1 MASQMPSSEPSLEL
15 LGRHLAH
22 QPQRS
27 RRRKWLA
34 LSRVALMLFVLG
46 LGGFALWRL
55 RSNVQTAEINIG
67 DLRSDLASGPLDILV
82 IGSDT
87 RAGANSA
94 YGSEEDA
101 AAGARSD
108 VMMLVQVSQD
118 RKTVNVV
125 SFPRDLMVDIPR
137 CTDPET
143 GTVYPASEDTQ
154 INESLG
160 RGGPG
165 CTVATVSNLTG
176 IAIDHF
182 MLVDFNAVKALS
194 TVVGGVQVCVTQ
206 EIDDAYSGLKLPAGN
221 SSVEGEQA
229 LAFLR
234 SRHGFGDGSDTARIQ
249 AQQSFLASLLRKVQS
264 EGTLANPAQLL
275 KIAEAVTQN
284 VTVDKGLT
292 NLGNLVT
299 LGSIFASVDLSQVVF
314 ATVPNEPYTYD
325 PNKLQVSA
333 EAETFFERLRQDQ
346 SLTEP
351 AAPASDQASQEA
363 PAPETTQALNL
374 SVGVLVT
381 DASGLSNRAA
391 SFQQKIEEAGFS
403 QVRSESSAQVQA
415 VSSIVY
421 PYGMEVEAQKIA
433 DLFGISNLTP
443 SELYLGIN
451 LVLGQDLAET
461 DSLQSAPAAEI
472 AGGASGQTAD
482 QVTCQQAFSY

>member
-1 MASQMPSSEPSLEL
+1 M
-15 LGRHLAH
+15 
-22 QPQRS
+22 
-27 RRRKWLA
+27 
-34 LSRVALMLFVLG
+34 
-46 LGGFALWRL
+46 
-55 RSNVQTAEINIG
+55 I
-67 DLRSDLASGPLDILV
+67 
-82 IGSDT
+82 
-87 RAGANSA
+87 
-94 YGSEEDA
+94 
-101 AAGARSD
+101 
-108 VMMLVQVSQD
+108 
-118 RKTVNVV
+118 
-125 SFPRDLMVDIPR
+125 
-137 CTDPET
+137 
-143 GTVYPASEDTQ
+143 
-154 INESLG
+154 
-160 RGGPG
+160 
-165 CTVATVSNLTG
+165 
-176 IAIDHF
+176 
-182 MLVDFNAVKALS
+182 
-194 TVVGGVQVCVTQ
+194 
-206 EIDDAYSGLKLPAGN
+206 
-221 SSVEGEQA
+221 
-229 LAFLR
+229 
-234 SRHGFGDGSDTARIQ
+234 
-249 AQQSFLASLLRKVQS
+249 QS

-351 AAPASDQASQEA
+351 AAPASNQASQEA

-381 DASGLSNRAA
+381 DASGLSNRVA

-421 PYGMEVEAQKIA
+421 PYGMEAEAQKIA

-443 SELYLGIN
+443 SEIYLGIN